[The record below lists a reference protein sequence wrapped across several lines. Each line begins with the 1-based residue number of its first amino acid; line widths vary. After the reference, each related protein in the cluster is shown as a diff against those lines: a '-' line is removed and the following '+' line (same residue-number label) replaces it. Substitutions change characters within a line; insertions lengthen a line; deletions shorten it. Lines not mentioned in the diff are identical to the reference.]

1 MYVCMQCDLRKVG
14 YIHTTD
20 FFREDRRDLS
30 RQVRKL
36 INYITR
42 LNMKATGLF
51 TIQIYSLSIQQLST
65 GLLTFLH
72 ALALKRV

>member
-1 MYVCMQCDLRKVG
+1 MIYGKLVTFTLQM
-14 YIHTTD
+14 
-20 FFREDRRDLS
+20 FREDRRVLS

-51 TIQIYSLSIQQLST
+51 TTQIYSLSIQQLST

>member
-1 MYVCMQCDLRKVG
+1 MIYGKLVTFTLQISFERTAGFSLVRW
-14 YIHTTD
+14 
-20 FFREDRRDLS
+20 
-30 RQVRKL
+30 RKL

-51 TIQIYSLSIQQLST
+51 TIQIYSLSIQQLSIC
-65 GLLTFLH
+65 LLTFLH

>member
-1 MYVCMQCDLRKVG
+1 M
-14 YIHTTD
+14 
-20 FFREDRRDLS
+20 
-30 RQVRKL
+30 RKL
-36 INYITR
+36 INYITG

-72 ALALKRV
+72 ALALKRVWVLVSKNLFACLHELDSSFLLLRDRVRVCI